1 MLFNSWVFLAF
12 FLLVYTAYLLSKR
25 NFKIQNLILLG
36 ASYVFYGWWDWRFLL
51 LLAFSTTVDFNI
63 ARKLDS
69 ETNPSKRKWLLAISV
84 VFNLS
89 ILCFFK
95 YFNFFSES
103 AVRALGIFG
112 FHVDEITLKLVLP
125 LGISFYTFQEMSYVI
140 DVYRKEFKA
149 ASKLTDF
156 ALFVSFFPHLV
167 AGPIQRATNLLTQ
180 IMGPRKIQTDQV
192 NAGIFLILWGYF
204 KKVVIADNLALI
216 ADRVFNNYTH
226 FHGMDLFLG
235 GLAFC
240 FQIYGDFS
248 GYSDIGRGLAKLMG
262 FDLMVNFK
270 LPYFALSP
278 AEFWQR
284 WHLSLSQWLRN
295 YLYIPLGG
303 NRRGEFNTYRNL
315 FLTMLLGGLWHG
327 ASWNFVLW
335 GAFHGILL
343 AGAKFFK
350 WDESRLPAL
359 LKMAVTFVF
368 INAGWILFRSHSLEL
383 IVYFFSHLG
392 FGFSPDTLQ
401 FGYQILY
408 FTLPLIAVQILQH
421 KTRNLLAVTELPGFV
436 RIPVYGVLLTWILV
450 FGVRHSMEFIYFQF

>member
-368 INAGWILFRSHSLEL
+368 INAGWILFRSHSLGQ